1 MAIYTGASKSKL
13 FTGNAKV
20 KRMYLGNDK
29 IYSAG
34 NIVTYIVDTN
44 ISYQEEID
52 EGNSVLSPTA
62 FNPSKAGWTFAGWRT
77 DKTASTPLSSM
88 IMGDNP
94 ITLYAVFTQT
104 ITLSYNGNGNT
115 GGSPFSETRTRYYNN
130 GNIVNPS
137 FILKANIFSKSGYT
151 FTKWAAG
158 SAAGVQY
165 AVGTSITIAAP
176 TLMYAVWFRN
186 AVTLVGDTYRWLYGG
201 NMNGTS
207 AAGVSPITVN
217 CTDFKYLKFTL
228 SGRFYRMNHPTT
240 SERTTAVAGLSGTNV
255 YTSVIIAYWNSNM
268 ENNATT
274 FQYASESPL
283 KGWGDNVTFTLN
295 ISALSGNQNFQTWAI
310 NGSVPQWDVKVK
322 NLIAYN

>member
-13 FTGNAKV
+13 FTGNTKV

-44 ISYQEEID
+44 VSYQEEID
-52 EGNSVLSPTA
+52 EGNSVLSPTT
-62 FNPSKAGWTFAGWRT
+62 FMPSKTGWMFAGWRT

-104 ITLSYNGNGNT
+104 ITLGYSGNGST
-115 GGSPFSETRTRYYNN
+115 GGSVAVQTGTRYYNN
-130 GNIVNPS
+130 GNYNNPTFVLRS
-137 FILKANIFSKSGYT
+137 NNFIRTGYSFSK
-151 FTKWAAG
+151 WALG
-158 SAAGVQY
+158 SATGTQYTAG
-165 AVGTSITIAAP
+165 ASIALSAST
-176 TLMYAVWFRN
+176 TMYSVWTRN
-186 AVTLVGDTYRWLYGG
+186 AITVIGDTYRYLYGG
-201 NMNGTS
+201 DMNGSS
-207 AAGVSPITVN
+207 ATGISPTTVD

-228 SGRFYRMNHPTT
+228 SGRFYKMNHPTS
-240 SERTTAVAGLSGTNV
+240 SERTTAVAGLSGTNI
-255 YTSVIIAYWNSNM
+255 YTPVIIAYWNNSM
-268 ENNATT
+268 ENNVNK

-295 ISALSGNQNFQTWAI
+295 ISALSGNHSFQTWAI
-310 NGSVPQWDVKVK
+310 SGSLPQWDTKVK